1 MVAPGSDDGSLSLT
15 PLAQAVNKGDH
26 GNSRAQFS
34 CAVDW
39 IQDKTSDVHNVP
51 VACELIVYF
60 VCVLVLL
67 WLSLRNNQDMQ
78 HKHVCVCV
86 FTYISVVTET
96 LLLPSPTSPKR
107 KRKK

>member
-15 PLAQAVNKGDH
+15 LPAQTVNRGDH

-39 IQDKTSDVHNVP
+39 IQDKTSDVHNVT
-51 VACELIVYF
+51 VACELIVHF
-60 VCVLVLL
+60 VCVLILL
-67 WLSLRNNQDMQ
+67 WLSLRNSQDMQ
-78 HKHVCVCV
+78 HKRVCVCV

-96 LLLPSPTSPKR
+96 LLLPSPTT
-107 KRKK
+107 RKKKK

>member
-15 PLAQAVNKGDH
+15 LPAQTVNRGDH

-39 IQDKTSDVHNVP
+39 IQDKTSDVHNVT
-51 VACELIVYF
+51 VACELLVHF

-67 WLSLRNNQDMQ
+67 SLSFRNRQDMQ
-78 HKHVCVCV
+78 RKCVCI
-86 FTYISVVTET
+86 YT
-96 LLLPSPTSPKR
+96 LYPF
-107 KRKK
+107 

>member
-15 PLAQAVNKGDH
+15 LPAQTVNRGDH

-51 VACELIVYF
+51 VACELIVHF
-60 VCVLVLL
+60 VCVLILL
-67 WLSLRNNQDMQ
+67 WLSLRNSQDMQ
-78 HKHVCVCV
+78 RKRVCVCV
-86 FTYISVVTET
+86 YLHIRCDRDAVAAQPHF
-96 LLLPSPTSPKR
+96 PK
-107 KRKK
+107 KKKSK